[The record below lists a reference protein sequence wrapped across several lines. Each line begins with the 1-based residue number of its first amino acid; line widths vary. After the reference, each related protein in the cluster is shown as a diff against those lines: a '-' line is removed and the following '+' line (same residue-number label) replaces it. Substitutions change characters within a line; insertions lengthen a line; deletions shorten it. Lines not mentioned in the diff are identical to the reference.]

1 MKNLRYT
8 PLIALLAVLLF
19 GVPAAVGQAIPEH
32 IPDTPGESP
41 MDRER
46 EKREERHH
54 AALSRFFGTTSVSA
68 SPILSGPGL
77 FFDTVLEAGVEMR
90 NGDALYVMLGARSAT
105 DDPAASRLGPFSSQT
120 DAGGG
125 LFALGYELSLAR
137 FSTNDLVGG
146 SSVSV
151 SFGGLLSDV
160 YMLYVDVSPRY
171 IIRANQY
178 WSLPVGI
185 KMTTSFLGENA
196 NPIGTVGV
204 TAAIRRH
211 FGQRKSLK

>member
-1 MKNLRYT
+1 MKNMRYP
-8 PLIALLAVLLF
+8 PLIALLAVMLL
-19 GVPAAVGQAIPEH
+19 GVPAAVGQAIPDH

-41 MDRER
+41 ADRER
-46 EKREERHH
+46 ERREERHH
-54 AALSRFFGTTSVSA
+54 AALSRFFGATSVSA
-68 SPILSGPGL
+68 APILSGPGL
-77 FFDTVLEAGVEMR
+77 YFDTVLEAGVEIA
-90 NGDALYVMLGARSAT
+90 NGDALYLMLGARSAT
-105 DDPAASRLGPFSSQT
+105 DDPAASRLGPLSSQT
-120 DAGGG
+120 DFGGE

-137 FSTNDLVGG
+137 FSTNELVGG

-151 SFGGLLSDV
+151 SVGGFLGDV

-171 IIRANQY
+171 IIRANRY

-196 NPIGTVGV
+196 NPVGTVGV
-204 TAAIRRH
+204 TAGIRRH